1 MSLEILRSSQNVIR
15 YGLTRWGLVRYGK
28 KKKQLD
34 DRSELKGQLLREPFD
49 DEKMLEKQKSSPT
62 LV

>member
-1 MSLEILRSSQNVIR
+1 MLLGMVLLD
-15 YGLTRWGLVRYGK
+15 GVLLDMAK